1 MSWLFITLLAYF
13 LNAIAM
19 VIDKTLLKKE
29 IPNPV
34 VYVFYIALLGAIL
47 ILIVL
52 PFGLNIPN
60 PLTLTIAL
68 ISGAVF
74 IAALILMFQAL
85 KKDDAT
91 RVTSMVGGLTPIF
104 VFIFAWYLLAET
116 FTSRQFWA
124 IIFLIMGTILIAL
137 DFEER
142 GLWPWLKKKIGLTH
156 NISLPK
162 LRKIIWLALP
172 SAILFSISSITGKS
186 VYNQINTEFIHLS
199 STTRFFIGFI
209 WTRAGA
215 LLAVI
220 FLLFFPKNWQAIK
233 ESFKKNK
240 ENKSQTKKTG
250 GRFLFGQACGGAS
263 ALLQQYA
270 IFLASVTLVYA
281 IQGTQYAFVFL
292 IVLAL
297 TLFAPKIL
305 KENITRLAL
314 IQKITAI
321 LIISIGLY
329 LITI

>member
-1 MSWLFITLLAYF
+1 MSWFAIAIIAYF

-47 ILIVL
+47 ILLIL
-52 PFGLNIPN
+52 PFGLTIPN
-60 PLTLTIAL
+60 TTTLIIAL
-68 ISGAVF
+68 ISGVVF

-104 VFIFAWYLLAET
+104 VFIFAWYLLEEK
-116 FTSRQFWA
+116 FTSHQLGA
-124 IIFLIMGTILIAL
+124 IILLIIGSLLIAL

-142 GLWPWLKKKIGLTH
+142 GLWPWIEKKMGFAK
-156 NISLPK
+156 NISLPY
-162 LRKIIWLALP
+162 LRKIIWFALP
-172 SAILFSISSITGKS
+172 SAALFAISSITAKY
-186 VYNQINTEFIHLS
+186 VYQNTSFLP
-199 STTRFFIGFI
+199 GFI
-209 WTRAGA
+209 WTRAGS

-220 FLLFFPKNWQAIK
+220 FLLLFPNNWHAVK

-240 ENKSQTKKTG
+240 ENKSATKKTG

-270 IFLASVTLVYA
+270 IFLGSVALVNA
-281 IQGTQYAFVFL
+281 LQGIQYAFVFL
-292 IVLAL
+292 IVIIL
-297 TLFAPKIL
+297 TFIAPKIL
-305 KENITRLAL
+305 KENITRLVL

-321 LIISIGLY
+321 LLISVGLY
-329 LITI
+329 LIAL